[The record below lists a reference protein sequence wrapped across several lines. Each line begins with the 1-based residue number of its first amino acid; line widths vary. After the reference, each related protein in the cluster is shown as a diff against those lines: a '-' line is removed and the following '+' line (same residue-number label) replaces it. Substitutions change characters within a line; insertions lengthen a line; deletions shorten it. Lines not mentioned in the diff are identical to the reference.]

1 MSAKIGAEHLL
12 DEASNSVEEAE
23 LYEVHRSRLPVS
35 FSGGSLESV
44 KALNTMGRALR
55 VIDEGHIGFST
66 TTDVADSQT
75 LIQNASQAAS
85 FGDPVPFQFPDSHP
99 EKIVECFD
107 PQVVEL
113 DADTLIALGEAVIE
127 RIKEYDP
134 GLNVEVSLERSV
146 DRVRLLNTMGL
157 NLQEQ
162 RTSFQIV
169 VQAIRAVEGDIQIMY
184 DIASSRRAEDV
195 DGLAVAD
202 KVVQR
207 LRWAETPARVTS
219 STLPVVFKG
228 MGVLPLLLPLMY
240 GLSGRSVY
248 MGSSP
253 LGERLGEQVFDPR
266 ITLVDDG
273 RLDFAGRTGS
283 FDDEGIPT
291 RTKVLIE
298 DGVVRQFLYDLKTA
312 GRTGEQTTGNGFKA
326 GLFGGGFQ
334 QLPNVSPSTWV
345 LAPGDRSVE
354 EILGELDEA
363 LLVEQVIGLGQ
374 GNVMAG
380 EFSNNVSVGFLMRR
394 GELVGRV
401 KNTMIA
407 GNVYELLKDNLIALG
422 RRPEWVYGVLSAPAI
437 VVEGVGIATQT

>member
-12 DEASNSVEEAE
+12 DEAAKRVEGAE
-23 LYEVHRSRLPVS
+23 LYELHRSRLPVS
-35 FSGGSLESV
+35 FSGGALESV
-44 KALNTMGRALR
+44 KVISTVGRALR
-55 VIDEGHIGFST
+55 VIDEGRIGFST

-75 LIQNASQAAS
+75 LVQNASQAAS
-85 FGDPVPFQFPDSHP
+85 FGDSAPFRFPNTHP
-99 EKIVECFD
+99 EQTVKCFD
-107 PQVVEL
+107 PQVEEL
-113 DADTLIALGEAVIE
+113 DADALIALGEAVIE

-146 DRVRLLNTMGL
+146 DRVRLLNTTGL

-162 RTSFQIV
+162 RTSFQVV
-169 VQAIRAVEGDIQIMY
+169 VQAIRAVEGDIQIVY
-184 DIASSRRAEDV
+184 DIGSSRRAENV
-195 DGLAVAD
+195 DGLALAD
-202 KVVQR
+202 EVVRR
-207 LRWAETPARVTS
+207 LRWAETPAQVTS
-219 STLPVVFKG
+219 DRLPVVFKG
-228 MGVLPLLLPLMY
+228 MGALPLVLPLMY

-291 RTKVLIE
+291 RTKSLIE
-298 DGVVRQFLYDLKTA
+298 GGVIRQFLYDLKTA
-312 GRTGEQTTGNGFKA
+312 GRTGDQTTGNGFKA

-334 QLPNVSPSTWV
+334 QVPNVAPSTWV

-380 EFSNNVSVGFLMRR
+380 EFSNNVSLGFLMRR

-401 KNTMIA
+401 KNTMVA

-422 RRPEWVYGVLSAPAI
+422 NRSRWVYGAFRVPAI
-437 VVEGVGIATQT
+437 AVQGVGIAGQS